1 MESKPVIIIE
11 FLEEKLTPWLLLE
24 IRHASIIY
32 GREYLWITN
41 TPVKYQRLLSRYGYV
56 YSDSVIDLVS
66 NNRINAGDVIV
77 LDPIASK
84 PLEYLD
90 LVRFKFVVIGGILG
104 DHPPQRRTH
113 KYITSKLPSNINA
126 RNIGDNQY
134 SIDGSVFYVNYM
146 LINKSMSN
154 YKYVDGVLLKRDD
167 REIYLPFR
175 YPVVNG
181 KPLLTPGL
189 EEYLFT
195 GEIPDYIRK
204 ELES

>member
-11 FLEEKLTPWLLLE
+11 FLEEKLTPWILLE

-32 GREYLWITN
+32 GREYIWITN
-41 TPVKYQRLLSRYGYV
+41 TPIRYQRLLSRFGRV
-56 YSDSVIDLVS
+56 LSDSVITLVN
-66 NNRINAGDVIV
+66 NNRINPGDVVV
-77 LDPIASK
+77 LDPLASK
-84 PLEYLD
+84 PLEYDD
-90 LVRFKFVVIGGILG
+90 LVRSKFIVIGGILG
-104 DHPPQRRTH
+104 DHPPRRRTY
-113 KYITSKLPSNINA
+113 KYITSKLPPSINA

-146 LINKSMSN
+146 WMNKSMDN
-154 YKYVDGVLLKRDD
+154 YSYVDGVLLKRDD

-195 GEIPDYIRK
+195 GEIPDYIRR